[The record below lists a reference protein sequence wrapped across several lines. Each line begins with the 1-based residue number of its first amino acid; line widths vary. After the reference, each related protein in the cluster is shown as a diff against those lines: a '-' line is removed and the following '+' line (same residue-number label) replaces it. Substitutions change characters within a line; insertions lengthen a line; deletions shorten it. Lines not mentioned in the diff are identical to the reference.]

1 MPNPQLKL
9 QEVVSLHEYPPVDA
23 LGCCYTISRIFQ
35 FHLHYSYFPW
45 DLCLHCFCLC
55 SNYCLH
61 SLLFHHFLSFPM
73 SYLPT
78 SPSYEPSHM
87 PLPSVTRVDRLA
99 IWSRVLTLREVLT
112 KRHNVPKARLGIR
125 TRGEGTESQPDELWI
140 HKTNAVIA

>member
-35 FHLHYSYFPW
+35 SHLHYSYFPW

-55 SNYCLH
+55 SNYFLH

-87 PLPSVTRVDRLA
+87 PLPS
-99 IWSRVLTLREVLT
+99 
-112 KRHNVPKARLGIR
+112 
-125 TRGEGTESQPDELWI
+125 SQPIWI
-140 HKTNAVIA
+140 TLLSTSWIYALYTLVIATPTILIAIESLPSYQMLQFLFFLMYSFLSQ